1 MWLFVYK
8 LHKCCLEVTNY
19 IFPIWLALPF
29 PHSCDNKT
37 LLMHLGCRCP
47 LAFVSQKEQLKTCQR
62 HCLPCRFVL
71 LSSIRVDVFV
81 HLIFLYHSSFHPEG
95 ILRECMLCQGNQGQI
110 GENET
115 NFIMQGLWQLQQRKE
130 IVEASLCGDCVYTLH
145 WECTDGLL
153 CPLIAV
159 LWLSDM
165 LLWPWRIRPH
175 KTGTFNT

>member
-1 MWLFVYK
+1 MLLGGSK
-8 LHKCCLEVTNY
+8 LHLSL
-19 IFPIWLALPF
+19 WLALPF
-29 PHSCDNKT
+29 SHCRDNKT

-71 LSSIRVDVFV
+71 LSSIWVDVFV

-95 ILRECMLCQGNQGQI
+95 ILREYMLCQGNQGQI
-110 GENET
+110 GQNET
-115 NFIMQGLWQLQQRKE
+115 NFIMQGIWQLQQRKE
-130 IVEASLCGDCVYTLH
+130 IVEQWVIKSQVSLFRECVYTLH
-145 WECTDGLL
+145 WECTDGVL

-175 KTGTFNT
+175 KTGMFYT